1 MKKSVFCT
9 VIILMF
15 AGVITGSGKETGKIG
30 GIDAGKKEIIVNVR
44 SRENLKIGD
53 LLEVQA
59 PGGKIVL
66 EVIFPMQ
73 TVARCKIKGKGK
85 LSELSKGMVVYR
97 YSSEVFVALKTGD
110 TRKIGDMEFVYVE
123 GGTYIMGSPLT
134 EADRRDDE
142 AQHEVT
148 VYSFW
153 MGKYEVTQ
161 KQFTGVMGV
170 NPSSF
175 KGENLPVEKVKLESA
190 IDFCKKFSS
199 NNDVK
204 ARLPYEAE
212 WEYACRAGTA
222 TKYYWGDSVDGAY
235 CWYPLNSDEK
245 THPVGTRKPNA
256 WGFYDMSG
264 NIYEWCTDGYEPDY
278 YKDGKSFNPS
288 DYLDLH
294 VQRGGS
300 WNFGSAYMRSAAR
313 GKMLPS
319 MTNYNTG
326 FRVVVEP

>member
-1 MKKSVFCT
+1 MKKT
-9 VIILMF
+9 VTYTLIILLVGGF
-15 AGVITGSGKETGKIG
+15 AAGSGKESGKIG
-30 GIDAGKKEIIVNVR
+30 GIDTGKKEVIVNVR
-44 SRENLKIGD
+44 SRENIRIGD
-53 LLEVQA
+53 LFEVQV

-66 EVIFPMQ
+66 EVVFPMQ
-73 TVARCKIKGKGK
+73 TVARCKIKSKGK

-97 YSSEVFVALKTGD
+97 YSNEVFVALKTGD
-110 TRKIGDMEFVYVE
+110 TRKFGEMEFVYVE
-123 GGTYIMGSPLT
+123 GGTFIMGSPVT
-134 EADRRDDE
+134 EKDRRDDE
-142 AQHEVT
+142 PQHEVT

-153 MGKYEVTQ
+153 IGKYEVTQ
-161 KQFTGVMGV
+161 KEFKAVMGV

-190 IDFCKKFSS
+190 IDFCKKFSVR
-199 NNDVK
+199 NNVK

-212 WEYACRAGTA
+212 WEYACRAGTT

-235 CWYPLNSDEK
+235 CWNPLNSDEK

-256 WGFYDMSG
+256 WGLYDMSG
-264 NIYEWCTDGYEPDY
+264 NIYEWCIDGYEPDY
-278 YKDGKSFNPS
+278 YKDSKTFNPA

-294 VQRGGS
+294 VLRGGS
-300 WNFGSAYMRSAAR
+300 WNFGSVYMRSAAR
-313 GKMLPS
+313 GKLLPS

>member
-1 MKKSVFCT
+1 MKKTVFCT
-9 VIILMF
+9 VIVLIFSGL
-15 AGVITGSGKETGKIG
+15 VTGSGKESGKIG
-30 GIDAGKKEIIVNVR
+30 GVDAAKKEVIVNVR
-44 SRENLKIGD
+44 SSENLKIGD

-59 PGGKIVL
+59 ASGKIVL

-85 LSELSKGMVVYR
+85 LSLLSKGMVVYR
-97 YSSEVFVALKTGD
+97 YSSEVFIPLKTGD
-110 TRKIGDMEFVYVE
+110 TRSFGDMEFVYVQ
-123 GGTYIMGSPLT
+123 GGTFMMGSPVT
-134 EADRRDDE
+134 ETDRREDE
-142 AQHEVT
+142 VQHEVT

-161 KQFTGVMGV
+161 KQFSLVMGV

-190 IDFCKKFSS
+190 TGFCKKFSGLH
-199 NNDVK
+199 DVK

-235 CWYPLNSDEK
+235 CWYPMNSDER
-245 THPVGTRKPNA
+245 THPVGVKKPNT
-256 WGFYDMSG
+256 WGLYDMSG
-264 NIYEWCTDGYEPDY
+264 NIYEWCMDGYEPDY
-278 YKDGKSFNPS
+278 YKDGSTFNPA
-288 DYLDLH
+288 DYLEIHSL
-294 VQRGGS
+294 RGGS

-313 GKMLPS
+313 GKLPPS

-326 FRVVVEP
+326 FRIVLEP